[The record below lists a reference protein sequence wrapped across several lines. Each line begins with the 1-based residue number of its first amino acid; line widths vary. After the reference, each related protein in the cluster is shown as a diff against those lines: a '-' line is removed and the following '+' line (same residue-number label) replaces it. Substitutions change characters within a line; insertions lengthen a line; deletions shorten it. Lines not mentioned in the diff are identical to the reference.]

1 MRTQEYESI
10 YKAGIE
16 VASNPTR
23 HVSSSRRKRNDEDDD
38 EPEDGR
44 CVLTFACVMGTEF
57 ACDGC
62 REEDR
67 KRTAPL
73 NGSHQFLNSNIPS
86 HVESDPDAMEL

>member
-38 EPEDGR
+38 DSEDGR
-44 CVLTFACVMGTEF
+44 CVLSFACVRWALSSRVMVVE
-57 ACDGC
+57 
-62 REEDR
+62 R
-67 KRTAPL
+67 KIANEPL
-73 NGSHQFLNSNIPS
+73 R
-86 HVESDPDAMEL
+86 